1 MLEPLKINI
10 PIDLLNNFIN
20 IEIPVNIENNT
31 CTSIKL
37 EVPIYLLDQLLEI
50 NIPKLIETQPFTVN
64 ISSNININKYKLLI
78 IDNIAYI

>member
-20 IEIPVNIENNT
+20 IDIPVNIENNT

-37 EVPIYLLDQLLEI
+37 EVPICLLNQLLEI
-50 NIPKLIETQPFTVN
+50 NIPKLIKTEPFNVN
-64 ISSNININKYKLLI
+64 ISSNINKYKLVI

>member
-1 MLEPLKINI
+1 MSEPLKINV

-20 IEIPVNIENNT
+20 IDIPVNIENNI

-37 EVPIYLLDQLLEI
+37 EVPICLLNQLLEI
-50 NIPKLIETQPFTVN
+50 NIPKLIKLEPFNIN

-78 IDNIAYI
+78 IDDIAYI